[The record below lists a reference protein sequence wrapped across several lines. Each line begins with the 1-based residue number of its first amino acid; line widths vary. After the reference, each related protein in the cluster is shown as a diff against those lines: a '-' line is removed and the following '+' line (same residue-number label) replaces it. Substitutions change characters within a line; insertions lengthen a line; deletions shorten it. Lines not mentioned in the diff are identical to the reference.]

1 MELTLVLPLRLLLY
15 LKKNTVRQLN
25 STSFFQFIF
34 HLQDQIYYLSKEL
47 LLLADVADTPDGAL
61 VVVVV
66 DALPLGLYL
75 FLFGL
80 SPNVFSKFCFGAS
93 SLTATSSCKS
103 SVLGFGDVLRIVG

>member
-1 MELTLVLPLRLLLY
+1 M
-15 LKKNTVRQLN
+15 
-25 STSFFQFIF
+25 
-34 HLQDQIYYLSKEL
+34 
-47 LLLADVADTPDGAL
+47 
-61 VVVVV
+61 VVV

-80 SPNVFSKFCFGAS
+80 SPNVFSEFCFGAS